1 MTEPNWVNRTIFTGD
16 NLHVLRG
23 MNSHTVDLVYLDP
36 PFNSNRNY
44 SAPVGSQAA
53 GAAFKDTWT
62 LSDVDLAWHD
72 QLRHHHPALHDVI
85 LAARGAAGDGMMS
98 YLLMMAIRLIELHRV
113 LKPTGSIY
121 LHCDPTASHYLK
133 LVMDSIWGRDQ
144 FRNEIVWNYHGN
156 ASVPK
161 CKFASKHDVLL
172 FYGGEEMNPVYIP
185 YTEEQAT
192 RFKETDEDGRRFY
205 WNKNRTAGRYK
216 IYMREGVRVGD
227 TWTDIQN
234 VTGYSERTGYPTQK
248 PLALIERIIKA
259 SSNENEV
266 VLDPF
271 AGCATACVA
280 AERLGRRWVGIDL
293 SPLAAQLV
301 QERLEADIGLT
312 ASLAAHRDDIPQRTD
327 MGVLP
332 APKTHKNH
340 LYGTQAGNCK
350 GCGNHFPIGN
360 FHVDHIV
367 SRKHGGTD
375 HLSNL
380 QLLCGH
386 CNSRKGT
393 GTMSELMAKL
403 LKQRGG

>member
-1 MTEPNWVNRTIFTGD
+1 M
-16 NLHVLRG
+16 
-23 MNSHTVDLVYLDP
+23 
-36 PFNSNRNY
+36 
-44 SAPVGSQAA
+44 
-53 GAAFKDTWT
+53 
-62 LSDVDLAWHD
+62 DLAWHD

-85 LAARGAAGDGMMS
+85 LAAQGAAGDGMMS

-133 LVMDSIWGRDQ
+133 LVMDSIFRPEN
-144 FRNEIVWNYHGN
+144 FRNEIVWSYSGGG
-156 ASVPK
+156 VPK
-161 CKFASKHDVLL
+161 KDFARKHDIILRYSKSDEYI
-172 FYGGEEMNPVYIP
+172 FNPQYRP
-185 YTEEQAT
+185 YSESCSGTHS
-192 RFKETDEDGRRFY
+192 DGRPIPKERGAHM
-205 WNKNRTAGRYK
+205 TAVWADLSPVNTQAK
-216 IYMREGVRVGD
+216 
-227 TWTDIQN
+227 
-234 VTGYSERTGYPTQK
+234 ERTGYPTQK
-248 PLALIERIIKA
+248 PLTLIERIVRA
-259 SSNENEV
+259 SSDV
-266 VLDPF
+266 GGMVLDPF

-327 MGVLP
+327 MGALP
-332 APKTHKNH
+332 KPATHKNH

-360 FHVDHIV
+360 FHIDHIV

-386 CNSRKGT
+386 CNSRKGK

-403 LKQRGG
+403 LATRQAT